1 MTKQW
6 EPEGSRIGHAE
17 DAKITFTIALHGDH
31 AWEMLLE
38 DSNSCHS
45 IGHGW
50 ATDNPHDWEAIIAPA
65 LRRLFVD
72 GRLGLATKAPV
83 YDESACSSA
92 QLPMYDPPLCSPA
105 TCAETNLEDGRKYS
119 HRMAA

>member
-38 DSNSCHS
+38 DSNSYHS

-50 ATDNPHDWEAIIAPA
+50 ATDNPQNWEAIIAPA

-72 GRLGLATKAPV
+72 GPFAAR
-83 YDESACSSA
+83 DEGS
-92 QLPMYDPPLCSPA
+92 
-105 TCAETNLEDGRKYS
+105 RV
-119 HRMAA
+119 R